1 MMAVRDGL
9 MVIVA
14 VVVGLGASPLGVM
27 AQEDAQADKTGTNP
41 INFTYDARIYNE
53 YQWLNTAGDGHQN
66 LTTFEFRAPLLD
78 AKLQFRLRAR
88 YVDIAADVNDDGTDE
103 LDDSGF
109 GDIDFRFLTV
119 PYMNMEKKFA
129 IATGLEVFLDTAE
142 EDTLGSGAT
151 SLGPQIFAVF
161 FKPFG
166 GLFDLAAPAYQHKIS
181 VDEDDGRSEV
191 HQGFVD
197 VFVLKMSKSKTFWT
211 MINPTAIFDYENHT
225 EFLNV
230 DVELGGM
237 LDKVFGTKGHSA
249 YLRPGVQIGSDRPA
263 DGSVEVGYKI
273 IW

>member
-1 MMAVRDGL
+1 
-9 MVIVA
+9 MVLVA

-27 AQEDAQADKTGTNP
+27 AQEDAQAAMKGDKTGTNP

-78 AKLQFRLRAR
+78 GKLQFRVKAR
-88 YVDIAADVNDDGTDE
+88 HVDIAADVNDDGTDE
-103 LDDSGF
+103 LDDSGL
-109 GDIDFRFLTV
+109 GDTDIRFLTV

-129 IATGLEVFLDTAE
+129 IAAGLEAFLDTAA
-142 EDTLGSGAT
+142 EDALGSGAT

-161 FKPFG
+161 FAPFG
-166 GLFDLAAPAYQHKIS
+166 GLIDLMAPAYQHKFS

-191 HQGFVD
+191 HQGFFD
-197 VFVLKMSKSKTFWT
+197 VFFLKMSKSKTFWT
-211 MINPTAIFDYENHT
+211 LVNPTAVVDYENDT
-225 EFLNV
+225 EFLLV
-230 DVELGGM
+230 DVEVGGM
-237 LDKVFGTKGHSA
+237 LDKVLGTKGHSA

-263 DGSVEVGYKI
+263 DGSIEAGYKI